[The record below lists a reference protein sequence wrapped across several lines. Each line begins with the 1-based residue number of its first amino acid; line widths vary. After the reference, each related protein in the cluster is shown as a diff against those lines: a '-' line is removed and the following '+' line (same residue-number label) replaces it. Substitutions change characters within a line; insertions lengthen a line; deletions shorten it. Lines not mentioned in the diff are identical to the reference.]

1 MDPLLLLD
9 GLSEICLCVT
19 RVHWT
24 TEMLFLHS
32 AQNSIKWKYITVQ
45 EYTIIHRTVH
55 GSSSVSLEEEIAISQ
70 WYLPALIKDK

>member
-1 MDPLLLLD
+1 MEPLLLLD

-32 AQNSIKWKYITVQ
+32 TQNSIKWKYITVQ
-45 EYTIIHRTVH
+45 EYTQD
-55 GSSSVSLEEEIAISQ
+55 SS
-70 WYLPALIKDK
+70 W